1 MASQYLRKLSGD
13 EYKQLTLKLHKM
25 QNGCCF
31 ICQQPIDI
39 SIHTTNID
47 HIVPLN
53 TGGKDNE
60 SNFALT
66 HESCNKSKQDAHLCV
81 ARALHRLKVIQDAV
95 QKKENRAASLKD
107 LLCSENGSKHEFS
120 FKIEDNK
127 IIYTFDKLSSNEV
140 YSAQIFTDNQSGVK
154 TAFIEVPLESL
165 S

>member
-39 SIHTTNID
+39 SIHSTNID

-66 HESCNKSKQDAHLCV
+66 HESCNKSKQDAHLSV
-81 ARALHRLKVIQDAV
+81 ARALHRLKVIQDSV
-95 QKKENRAASLKD
+95 QKNENRAASLKD
-107 LLCSENGSKHEFS
+107 LLNSEGGSKYEFN
-120 FKIEDNK
+120 FKVEDNK
-127 IIYTFDKLSSNEV
+127 IIYTFDKL
-140 YSAQIFTDNQSGVK
+140 G
-154 TAFIEVPLESL
+154 L
-165 S
+165 ST